1 MSELQGA
8 ARRTDLVEHG
18 TQKGEALGK
27 IASATYDTAKTAY
40 TIYRIAKLGAVAAG
54 PAGWLALGASFV
66 VEWAV
71 SVAIEEGVKYL
82 VKQGHSG
89 MKEISTGSPNVFV
102 NKLESARGE
111 LKDDAGC
118 CGKKV
123 KQGSQWVS
131 INKMPA
137 ARLDDLTTCPG
148 NISTASKNVAIGGPP
163 TEYNPHRALEN
174 TLLVL
179 SAYNA
184 LKKGLVKGVVKGELG
199 AAVIGEGKDWLVDQ
213 AKDYGKGKAK
223 DAAVDA
229 YQDWTKDQGTW
240 PW

>member
-1 MSELQGA
+1 VSELQGA
-8 ARRTDLVEHG
+8 ARRTDLVDHG
-18 TQKGEALGK
+18 EQAGTAAGK
-27 IASATYDTAKTAY
+27 IASAAYDTAKTAY
-40 TIYRIAKLGAVAAG
+40 TIYRIAKLGAVVAG

-71 SVAIEEGVKYL
+71 STAIEEGVKYL
-82 VKQGHSG
+82 VKKGHSG

-102 NKLESARGE
+102 NKLEAARGQE
-111 LKDDAGC
+111 KDDAGC
-118 CGKKV
+118 HKKKV
-123 KQGSQWVS
+123 KQGSQWVT

-148 NISTASKNVAIGGPP
+148 NISTASTNVAIGGPP

-184 LKKGLVKGVVKGELG
+184 LKKGLVKGVVNNAMKEALKDE
-199 AAVIGEGKDWLVDQ
+199 AKDWLKDQ
-213 AKDYGKGKAK
+213 AKDYAKGQAK
-223 DAAVDA
+223 DAAGE
-229 YQDWTKDQGTW
+229 QFKDWTKDQGTW